1 MNLQTLIDTYP
12 TLGEKTTGFFTRF
25 TLPYHQQMNP
35 RAGLQPGGLG
45 DTPTE
50 VFTAFAEETLLPL
63 STHEQAQDLWDV
75 LSFLWFLT
83 QPDFRT
89 PPENTITY
97 LGDTLPDDD
106 TIHNLANQ
114 IEVMSNKYYGDFPK
128 FKENMK
134 DQRYLFLHVQTN
146 TPNTP
151 ALLDVAAYYQNFITV
166 KQAPLISDNTHMLP
180 YIVEAVLARTNLK
193 LAYNTISYRE
203 HVLAFFTDLF
213 TTPTGNGRQVFD
225 SEYMLNWEEHPNW
238 GIFTTALNT
247 PPREI
252 VKHTHKP
259 ESLPVLDFAAQLPK
273 TDAIQH
279 LLWFLQ
285 TQPATAFI
293 NGYFQ
298 KRSMLDVMVLG
309 HKISDVRI
317 HATNYFKT
325 LHRIFTQWAHHTD
338 TTPDEKKADLTLFTL
353 DVFEK
358 LYSGGRN
365 TFSIVTGNILRMTQD
380 IPADVLELPT
390 AVRDNIL
397 EPYLVNYSYRTITMK
412 NIH

>member
-45 DTPTE
+45 ETPTE
-50 VFTAFAEETLLPL
+50 AFTAFAQETLLPL

-83 QPDFRT
+83 QPDMRT

-97 LGDTLPDDD
+97 RGDTLPTKE
-106 TIHNLANQ
+106 TIQQLAHQ
-114 IEVMSNKYYGDFPK
+114 VETVSNKYYGDFPK
-128 FKENMK
+128 LKENMK
-134 DQRYLFLHVQTN
+134 DQRYLFLHVQAN

-151 ALLDVAAYYQNFITV
+151 ALLDVAAYYHHFITV
-166 KQAPLISDNTHMLP
+166 KQVPLISDNTHMLP
-180 YIVEAVLARTNLK
+180 YIVEGVLARTNLK
-193 LAYNTISYRE
+193 LAYNTISYLE
-203 HVLAFFTDLF
+203 HMLALFTDLF
-213 TTPTGNGRQVFD
+213 TTPTQNGRRVFN
-225 SEYMLNWEEHPNW
+225 SEYMLNWEKHPNW
-238 GIFTTALNT
+238 ELFMNT
-247 PPREI
+247 LQEPPREI

-259 ESLPVLDFAAQLPK
+259 ESLPVQDLAAKLPK
-273 TDAIQH
+273 TQAIQD

-298 KRSMLDVMVLG
+298 KRSMLDIMVLG
-309 HKISDVRI
+309 HKISNVRI

-338 TTPDEKKADLTLFTL
+338 NTPDDKKADLTLFTL

-365 TFSIVTGNILRMTQD
+365 TFNTVTGNILRMTQD

-397 EPYLVNYSYRTITMK
+397 EPYLKHYSYRTITMK
-412 NIH
+412 NI